1 MRTARAEFKETKA
14 MRKVKRNPGREGSRK
29 PRIRRARCRKVLAIL
44 NNRLETIDLLRE
56 EEYDSVGDFPEGP
69 IQFAVVR
76 FRDLAV
82 HVSLDTVVFLK

>member
-1 MRTARAEFKETKA
+1 MS
-14 MRKVKRNPGREGSRK
+14 KVKKDPGRQEPRK

-44 NNRLETIDLLRE
+44 NNRLETVDLLRE
-56 EEYDSVGDFPEGP
+56 EEYDPVGDFPEGP

-76 FRDLAV
+76 CRDLDV